1 MKNHPLFLFAGV
13 LTCSLAL
20 LTGAYAAGKQ
30 KTFAIVP
37 KSISISFYN
46 DVEKGCKEEGAK
58 LGVNVI
64 YTGPDTADA
73 AKQVQVL
80 QDLVS
85 RGGEKINC
93 EEVEMAITAHP
104 AVAAVAAV
112 AYPDPVFDER
122 LCAVLILREGCA
134 APTVAEMGA
143 YLQQYGLAKFKW
155 PEFLILV
162 DEFPR
167 TPSGKV
173 RKQSLREQWSPT
185 GGSV

>member
-13 LTCSLAL
+13 VTCSLTL
-20 LTGAYAAGKQ
+20 LTGAHAAGKQ
-30 KTFAIVP
+30 KTFAIIP

-85 RGGEKINC
+85 RGVDGFAVAPMDADSVFGGIESSIKKGIKVVTFDTLPEELKILKQNAC
-93 EEVEMAITAHP
+93 NGLIGQRPYAMGVKSVDILNDLTEGKTVP
-104 AVAAVAAV
+104 AVVDTGV
-112 AYPDPVFDER
+112 DVVTSSNVD
-122 LCAVLILREGCA
+122 
-134 APTVAEMGA
+134 
-143 YLQQYGLAKFKW
+143 Q
-155 PEFLILV
+155 FL
-162 DEFPR
+162 
-167 TPSGKV
+167 K
-173 RKQSLREQWSPT
+173 
-185 GGSV
+185 